1 MLCNTLFTLSMIYL
15 HNITLYT
22 AINMLYK
29 AGVMQQLLDN
39 LKNVYFDG
47 ISYHFTGEDPYLY
60 VPDTHDGFEIL
71 HVVSGSGYILIN
83 NRIYEMLPNSVFFIN
98 GARFHYSNPIE
109 PDKYVRNKVHF
120 SQSEIIK
127 FLQSIEQAQLLDPF
141 LKDDSSNTCIR
152 LVEETND
159 IIDQIFL
166 EMYKESTER
175 KFGYRLVIAG
185 LMLKIMSLAL
195 RDRAG
200 SATEEM
206 QSLDKV
212 STNAIRVIE
221 YVENNLAD
229 FDLDK
234 MADSLY
240 LNKYYLCHMFKK
252 VTGLTVYKFL
262 LTKRIESAKILLSS
276 SDKPISQIAMELGF
290 GSFSLFSSNFRKICG
305 MTPREYRKSHRSDA
319 IINA

>member
-1 MLCNTLFTLSMIYL
+1 M
-15 HNITLYT
+15 
-22 AINMLYK
+22 A
-29 AGVMQQLLDN
+29 
-39 LKNVYFDG
+39 
-47 ISYHFTGEDPYLY
+47 
-60 VPDTHDGFEIL
+60 
-71 HVVSGSGYILIN
+71 
-83 NRIYEMLPNSVFFIN
+83 
-98 GARFHYSNPIE
+98 
-109 PDKYVRNKVHF
+109 
-120 SQSEIIK
+120 
-127 FLQSIEQAQLLDPF
+127 
-141 LKDDSSNTCIR
+141 
-152 LVEETND
+152 EETND

-290 GSFSLFSSNFRKICG
+290 GSFSLFSSNLGKLRHDSRNLEKPPFRRNYQCIGDLPATVVPAVSKICLIVFVLFRFR
-305 MTPREYRKSHRSDA
+305 PPFSNNRRLYSR
-319 IINA
+319 